1 MSEARLWRRTK
12 NLLAPFIMGLVT
24 VLLIFWTISKL
35 QRPEYAAA
43 VIAVMGFA
51 FTLWLEAFREISN
64 RIRNKLGLLSQ
75 LRIELTQNSHDIKS
89 FLETCEQMGE
99 QSSHPV
105 PLKTHAWLA
114 ATSSPYF
121 TMIDTTMVDELIGIY
136 NRLDEAGYYADIFK
150 LVEYSPQGT
159 TYQADRTAGD
169 SRHLYKQIVEGV
181 SAHIDSLLTTIV
193 KQIEKLR
200 EY

>member
-1 MSEARLWRRTK
+1 M
-12 NLLAPFIMGLVT
+12 
-24 VLLIFWTISKL
+24 FWTISEL

-64 RIRNKLGLLSQ
+64 RVRNKLGLLSQ
-75 LRIELTQNSHDIKS
+75 LKTELTQNSHNIKS

-99 QSSHPV
+99 QSSYPI
-105 PLKTHAWLA
+105 PLKTQAWLA
-114 ATSSPYF
+114 ATSSPHF
-121 TMIDTTMVDELIGIY
+121 TRIDTKMVDELIGIY
-136 NRLDEAGYYADIFK
+136 NRLDEANYYADIFK

-169 SRHLYKQIVEGV
+169 SRRLYKEIVKGV
-181 SAHIDSLLTTIV
+181 SEHIDSLLTIFE
-193 KQIEKLR
+193 KQIEKLK